1 MMMIRNGRVLYECYV
16 SLCCFMM
23 IHSLIWNNNNV
34 GMTNA
39 FTSNNNNNIMF
50 TNPTIQNKNQQKH
63 YSYKK
68 RSSLLFGFNDS
79 NNHPHDEEEGGVDGN
94 WNRREMLKYSSLW
107 MLSTAALT
115 LPANAE
121 ETTNELTG
129 VKDGTWS
136 TPFTPTNTNASVIP
150 SDFVSYLTRI
160 MIRYDPSLSSWYSSM
175 DDPDDTFAKLSKSIQ
190 LSLLPLFSS
199 TTTSS
204 VSNNMQTLTRQL
216 QSNYPQAKRHL
227 QLLMSMLPSYQQ
239 PSNYDSSFLQKQ
251 TQPEEEEEKD
261 TSLLLPTSFAVK
273 KVTSQNGSFY
283 LEMTPSLSTIST
295 SSSSFDR
302 DDWQMT
308 KFGPISKTT
317 PLTRPLEHYSL
328 AIYSLFAISG
338 ATGCAMTHS
347 LVIPLDV
354 VKTRLQTSD
363 IIVDDDD
370 ETTQPN
376 KNKNLLE
383 SAQLMMKQEGASI
396 LLLGS
401 QATLLGYLWYGFTIY
416 PLYTFLKRFF
426 LMNHYMGDANAALLA
441 GALGA
446 VVASVGLTPMEACRI
461 RAVAQPEQYSNGVI
475 DTLQQ
480 LNKEG
485 ENALF
490 AGFTSLTIRQVIFGT
505 VKFLAFEKFRD
516 AIFLLE
522 PTLRDSTITVL
533 GVSLLA
539 GACSGALSS
548 IISQPADSVL
558 TYVAQN
564 PSSTMSADGKSSSL
578 LQGCKTMV
586 EENGYSS
593 LLRGLGSR
601 CVWASFI
608 IAGQFLLYDIFRTF
622 FGVNESDLIQT
633 YQIMF
638 SST

>member
-1 MMMIRNGRVLYECYV
+1 MTMMIIRHGRMCHEYYV

-23 IHSLIWNNNNV
+23 ISSLMWNNNV

-39 FTSNNNNNIMF
+39 FTTKNNNNVIMF
-50 TNPTIQNKNQQKH
+50 TNPTIQNNSQQNH
-63 YSYKK
+63 ISYKK
-68 RSSLLFGFNDS
+68 RSSLVFGMNNS
-79 NNHPHDEEEGGVDGN
+79 NHPHDDEREDGNN

-107 MLSTAALT
+107 MLSTALT
-115 LPANAE
+115 LPANAK
-121 ETTNELTG
+121 ETNNDLTG
-129 VKDGTWS
+129 VKDATWS
-136 TPFTPTNTNASVIP
+136 TPFTLTNTNGSAIP

-160 MIRYDPSLSSWYSSM
+160 MIRYDATLSSWYSST
-175 DDPDDTFAKLSKSIQ
+175 DDPEEAFAKLSKSIQ
-190 LSLLPLFSS
+190 LSLLPLFS
-199 TTTSS
+199 TTST
-204 VSNNMQTLTRQL
+204 VSNNMETLTRQL

-227 QLLMSMLPSYQQ
+227 QLLMSMLPSHQQ

-251 TQPEEEEEKD
+251 PTQPDDAQEEEEKNA
-261 TSLLLPTSFAVK
+261 SLLPKSYSVK
-273 KVTSQNGSFY
+273 KVPSHNGSFY
-283 LEMTPSLSTIST
+283 LEMTPSLSTISA
-295 SSSSFDR
+295 SSFSYDR

-354 VKTRLQTSD
+354 VKTRMQTST
-363 IIVDDDD
+363 IVDE
-370 ETTQPN
+370 ETSQS
-376 KNKNLLE
+376 KNNLLE

-401 QATLLGYLWYGFTIY
+401 QATLLGYLWYGLTIY

-475 DTLQQ
+475 DTFQQ
-480 LNKEG
+480 LNREG

-505 VKFLAFEKFRD
+505 VKFLAFERFRD
-516 AIFLLE
+516 TIFTLE

-548 IISQPADSVL
+548 IVSQPADSVL

-564 PSSTMSADGKSSSL
+564 PSSTISADGKSSSL

-638 SST
+638 SSTT